1 MRGGWLPFGAGARAA
16 ALSDRGR
23 HRPCRPSASGAL
35 VTGLAGAGLPVAH
48 QRTPATAPGRLSR
61 GTGVAY
67 RDPGRPDRTLAP
79 DGRWQGLARP
89 HTPGRAH
96 GLAGGGL
103 AA

>member
-35 VTGLAGAGLPVAH
+35 VTGLAGDGLPVAH
-48 QRTPATAPGRLSR
+48 QRTPDTAPGRLRR

-67 RDPGRPDRTLAP
+67 RAPGRPDRTLAP
-79 DGRWQGLARP
+79 DGRWQGLART
-89 HTPGRAH
+89 HDLSRGQR
-96 GLAGGGL
+96 LAG
-103 AA
+103 